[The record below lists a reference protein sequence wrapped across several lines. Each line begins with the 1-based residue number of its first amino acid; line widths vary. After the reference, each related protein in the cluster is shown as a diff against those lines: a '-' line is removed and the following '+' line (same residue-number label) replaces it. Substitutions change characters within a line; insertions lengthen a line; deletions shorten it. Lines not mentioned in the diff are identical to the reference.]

1 MRDTFGWMDTVED
14 DVGDPGQDEAAPAN
28 GQQFVAERPVL
39 PQDLSVAALV
49 HQGEA
54 LAGVQPHQA
63 VHGQTQQEDEE
74 QTEVESL
81 SHQGGLVQD
90 LLLVVLVLVRHSQQ
104 SLVVVVVVGEDTG
117 ERVHDQPWDGY
128 NVSW

>member
-54 LAGVQPHQA
+54 LAGVQPRQA

-81 SHQGGLVQD
+81 PHQGGLVQD
-90 LLLVVLVLVRHSQQ
+90 LLLAVLVLVRHSQQ
-104 SLVVVVVVGEDTG
+104 SLVVVVVVGENTG
-117 ERVHDQPWDGY
+117 ERVHNQTWDGY
-128 NVSW
+128 NV